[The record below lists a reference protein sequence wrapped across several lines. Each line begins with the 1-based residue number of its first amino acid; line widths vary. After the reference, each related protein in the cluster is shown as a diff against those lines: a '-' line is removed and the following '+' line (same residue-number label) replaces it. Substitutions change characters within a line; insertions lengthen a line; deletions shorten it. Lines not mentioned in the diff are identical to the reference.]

1 MKSKLTSPLRQLSNR
16 TVHDRTGSVARPS
29 STSASPAGHRSH
41 AARNDLTNID
51 LFQSSTTMSR
61 STGNMRTVNTRADR
75 SLLDAGHTLPLL
87 RDNHRSH
94 RSRLVPSKPPTDLN
108 SNMSFHDMTSGEF
121 YFSSTKNEQP
131 QTNRPAHLNRPH
143 IHRSNGRKV
152 FSSNKSNE
160 ATHPTQTSSVQA
172 SQSSLHEAHRLQP
185 TAEAHSRTQSDARGP
200 SSKENM
206 TLNSRNRS
214 TSDTFAAKPHLPLD
228 RHRSSQSR
236 DPNVSYAYT
245 DVRKYI
251 ADNELMSPERE
262 QMIRAWVAD
271 VEQYRHELQMID

>member
-16 TVHDRTGSVARPS
+16 PARPS

-51 LFQSSTTMSR
+51 LLQSSTSISR
-61 STGNMRTVNTRADR
+61 STGNMRTVNNRADR
-75 SLLDAGHTLPLL
+75 SPADAGHTLPLL
-87 RDNHRSH
+87 HDKHRS
-94 RSRLVPSKPPTDLN
+94 SRPRLAPSKQLT
-108 SNMSFHDMTSGEF
+108 SKMSFHDMTSGEF
-121 YFSSTKNEQP
+121 YFSGTKNEQSQP
-131 QTNRPAHLNRPH
+131 QISVTNRPAHLNRPH
-143 IHRSNGRKV
+143 IHRSNNRKV

-160 ATHPTQTSSVQA
+160 IPHPAPGTSIQA
-172 SQSSLHEAHRLQP
+172 SQSSLQEAHRTEP
-185 TAEAHSRTQSDARGP
+185 TADTQSHTQSDAHGP

-206 TLNSRNRS
+206 ASTGKYRS
-214 TSDTFAAKPHLPLD
+214 TSDAFAAKHHLPMD

-236 DPNVSYAYT
+236 DANISYAYT